1 MVLSAALRL
10 DPQNYTPARE
20 PVCPDT
26 FEYNRE
32 TRSCY
37 FFGSDRITW
46 RMAREKCMIMGA
58 DLVTIETNREQR
70 FITDKARAG
79 SGK

>member
-1 MVLSAALRL
+1 
-10 DPQNYTPARE
+10 
-20 PVCPDT
+20 VCPDT
-26 FEYNRE
+26 FQYNRE

-70 FITDKARAG
+70 FITDTARAG
-79 SGK
+79 SGTQFSYEPRHQSS